1 MTRSNWTA
9 YLLSRVGIDVYVYG
23 GNGEPIVDLFPVL
36 CAKEGNN
43 ITNVNRVLN
52 LLYKRIMAGIEMDR
66 IRGVDCSGLGVKKLL
81 EEKIIPSDMTA
92 NGIYEYIVGTDKKPA
107 HGKKIKLSEVREGD
121 FLFQGSESNKHHIG
135 YAIDEVYAVESKNHD
150 EGVVKTKISER
161 GWTHAARPDWYE
173 EEKYVLTRE
182 LSYQN
187 PMMRGE
193 DVEKVQERLNELGY
207 NCGDADG
214 VFGKKTE
221 IASKNFKH
229 DNGLKCETGTVGK
242 KTAEKLGF
250 EWRPMQ

>member
-1 MTRSNWTA
+1 MS
-9 YLLSRVGIDVYVYG
+9 GIS
-23 GNGEPIVDLFPVL
+23 I
-36 CAKEGNN
+36 
-43 ITNVNRVLN
+43 
-52 LLYKRIMAGIEMDR
+52 DR

-92 NGIYEYIVGTDKKPA
+92 NGIWEYIVGTEKQKA
-107 HGKKIKLSEVREGD
+107 HGKKIKLSEVQEGD
-121 FLFQGSESNKHHIG
+121 FLFQGSDKKKSHIG
-135 YAIDEVYAVESKNHD
+135 YAIDKTYAVESKNHD
-150 EGVVKTKISER
+150 EGVVKTKLAER
-161 GWTHAARPDWYE
+161 NWVYAARPDWYE

-229 DNGLKCETGTVGK
+229 DNGLKSETGTIGK